1 MRPEY
6 MDRYPHEF
14 SGGQRQRIGIA
25 RALCVNPELVVCDEA
40 VSALDVSIRAQVLN
54 LLMRLKKERSLTYI
68 FITHDLSVVEYIADR
83 IAVMYLGGI
92 VELADSED
100 LYSDACHPYTQA
112 LLSAIPVADLDHR
125 AARIILEGDVPSPVN
140 PPAGCPFH
148 PRCGKVMD
156 ICRTRK
162 PCLAQYTIK
171 GKRHHVACHLMDMD
185 PEIARTKGENA

>member
-1 MRPEY
+1 
-6 MDRYPHEF
+6 
-14 SGGQRQRIGIA
+14 
-25 RALCVNPELVVCDEA
+25 
-40 VSALDVSIRAQVLN
+40 
-54 LLMRLKKERSLTYI
+54 MRLKKERSLTYI

-100 LYSDACHPYTQA
+100 LYSEASHPYTQA

-140 PPAGCPFH
+140 PPPGCPFH
-148 PRCGKVMD
+148 PRCRKVMD
-156 ICRTRK
+156 ICRKKK
-162 PCLAQYTIK
+162 PCLAPYTIK

-185 PEIARTKGENA
+185 PETARTKGENI